1 MTSPDAFHHTA
12 RASSRANT
20 INRTPWMSRQWGARA
35 PWVRGA
41 GRARPTAGLVPLP
54 LRVPPDLP
62 APPDLLAPDLPL
74 PALAS
79 PALAP
84 PPERP
89 LAAGR
94 WRRPPPAEGRVLALA
109 TVRSDLHHGRD
120 DDRPPLRPLVEQA
133 RGGLPHPLLD
143 DARIVDAF
151 GGKLL
156 QAVNH
161 RRARLGDQVLGD
173 RLVDEPSGDDVG
185 PGEDH
190 PGLGVDRRHDVHEP
204 VVAQLAAVAQDRG
217 TDVADAEP
225 VDEHH
230 ADRDRLAAPGDAVLD
245 LD

>member
-1 MTSPDAFHHTA
+1 MTSPDAFHQTA

-20 INRTPWMSRQWGARA
+20 ISRTPWMSRQCGARA

-41 GRARPTAGLVPLP
+41 GRARPTVGLVPLP
-54 LRVPPDLP
+54 LRAPPDLP
-62 APPDLLAPDLPL
+62 AADLALPDLPL
-74 PALAS
+74 

-109 TVRSDLHHGRD
+109 TWRSDLHHGRD

-143 DARIVDAF
+143 DARIVDAL

-190 PGLGVDRRHDVHEP
+190 PGLGVDGRHDVHEP
-204 VVAQLAAVAQDRG
+204 VVAKLAPVAQDRRA
-217 TDVADAEP
+217 DVADPEP
-225 VDEHH
+225 
-230 ADRDRLAAPGDAVLD
+230 
-245 LD
+245 